1 MLSKSYLHASERNMR
16 SFMNMDTYPKKT
28 MKPLR
33 IATAIVKAENSPGI
47 RLTAMGSRKMY
58 VKQVR
63 KGQVQKVE
71 NTDSKTRHK
80 EEQKVGKTREG
91 KREKRGCYDKDEI
104 FIC

>member
-1 MLSKSYLHASERNMR
+1 
-16 SFMNMDTYPKKT
+16 MNMDTYPKKT

-80 EEQKVGKTREG
+80 EEQKLERQEREKGK
-91 KREKRGCYDKDEI
+91 KRGCYGKDEI